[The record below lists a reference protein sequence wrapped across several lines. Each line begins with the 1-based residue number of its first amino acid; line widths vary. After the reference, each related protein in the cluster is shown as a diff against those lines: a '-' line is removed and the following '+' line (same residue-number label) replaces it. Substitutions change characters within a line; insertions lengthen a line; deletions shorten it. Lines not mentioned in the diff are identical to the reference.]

1 MDIVWKKPWGYHCY
15 HQQQYLQYR
24 VVLGFIV
31 QQRIP
36 GTIQPVTWPGE
47 IAINFHCSTVWLI
60 FYDKIFMFQDFHDL
74 QIKNP
79 SVSSQNQT
87 QNQTSE
93 TIWDHACHGQHK
105 DDHFIPM
112 TNGGCGVHTTFL
124 DWRYVVSAI
133 ENGMKMAVMNW
144 VQLGSASN
152 PSRWDSGQNGPT
164 GCAPRGKRY
173 PPQICSRHIS
183 RSYFRWLVD
192 TW

>member
-47 IAINFHCSTVWLI
+47 IAINFHCSTAWLI

-74 QIKNP
+74 KIKIP
-79 SVSSQNQT
+79 SVSYQNQT

-93 TIWDHACHGQHK
+93 TIWDHAWHGQT
-105 DDHFIPM
+105 ISPM
-112 TNGGCGVHTTFL
+112 FQWPTAAAGLTLPFWIGDMSSL
-124 DWRYVVSAI
+124 QL
-133 ENGMKMAVMNW
+133 KMAWNHGRDE
-144 VQLGSASN
+144 LSSTGICIK
-152 PSRWDSGQNGPT
+152 SRWDSGQNGPT